1 MNGQTEPEGPRSLF
15 TLVLIVVK
23 TPRASLQMGL
33 EQLADVNRAM
43 EQHHNTLWDVHL
55 RQTLSDAKHL
65 SQSCQR
71 KFIDFSFCF
80 LDLAS
85 TLGFAKEVQLANGS
99 LRGGFSQFILK
110 QKERKIKFTCSLCST
125 GASYRLL
132 KRQF

>member
-1 MNGQTEPEGPRSLF
+1 
-15 TLVLIVVK
+15 
-23 TPRASLQMGL
+23 MGL

-55 RQTLSDAKHL
+55 RQTLCDAKHL

-80 LDLAS
+80 LDLVP
-85 TLGFAKEVQLANGS
+85 TLGFAREAQLANGS

-110 QKERKIKFTCSLCST
+110 QKEGKIKVNLHVPSFQQVPHT
-125 GASYRLL
+125 GSSKDSFEKSGPNEEKTALTEIHGV
-132 KRQF
+132 